1 MIESFM
7 LGLKIG
13 TVCIGICTSGPGG
26 GSAAVVCPPVRT
38 WTPEFQERVAAALAA
53 APKKTALVRVVG
65 DAITDRDMARA
76 CAAHGGSK

>member
-13 TVCIGICTSGPGG
+13 AVCIGICTAG
-26 GSAAVVCPPVRT
+26 GSGSSTVVCPPVRT
-38 WTPEFQERVAAALAA
+38 WTPEFQERVAAELAA

>member
-13 TVCIGICTSGPGG
+13 TVCIGICTTGSGG
-26 GSAAVVCPPVRT
+26 GSTTVCPPVRT
-38 WTPEFQERVAAALAA
+38 WSPEFQQQVAAELAA
-53 APKKTALVRVVG
+53 APKKRALVRVVG

-76 CAAHGGSK
+76 CAAQGGAK